1 MDRSAVV
8 VVRLPRPLLE
18 RVDRLARD
26 QFLSRSEAMRALVR
40 SGFEASVPPAAADIT
55 PWPPG
60 GRSEE
65 GSEEQA
71 A

>member
-1 MDRSAVV
+1 MNKSTVV
-8 VVRLPRPLLE
+8 VVRLPRAMLE
-18 RVDRLARD
+18 AVDRLARA
-26 QFLSRSEAMRALVR
+26 QYLSRSEAMRALVR